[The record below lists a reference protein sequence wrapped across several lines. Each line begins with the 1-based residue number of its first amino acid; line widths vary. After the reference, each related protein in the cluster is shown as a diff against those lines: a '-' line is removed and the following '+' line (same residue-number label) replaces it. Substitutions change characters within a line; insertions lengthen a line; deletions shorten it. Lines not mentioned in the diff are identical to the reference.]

1 MKSVGEWV
9 TGSRRGYIH
18 VANQGVESK
27 PERIPES
34 LYGLRGNHRWA
45 LESLSRRGAT
55 HYTVAWFQ
63 GVPYKGYSN
72 KFQYAVYTGYKEEIE
87 YENQDQ

>member
-34 LYGLRGNHRWA
+34 LCGLRGNHRWA
-45 LESLSRRGAT
+45 LKSLSRRGAT
-55 HYTVAWFQ
+55 HYTVRWHQ
-63 GVPYKGYSN
+63 GVPFKGYSN
-72 KFQYAVYTGYKEEIE
+72 QFCYAVYTGYKEE
-87 YENQDQ
+87 N